1 MRNTSPALLLVA
13 LSLPA
18 LAAPPVA
25 NRNFVSCPIVRDTKT
40 VPCWLAEYDGE
51 LYYLGIQTDISA
63 AWYPP
68 YQGHKVLV
76 EGTVSDEP
84 RICGGIV
91 LKPVTTST
99 LPEMDPSCNQMIP
112 ASDEFTVPFA
122 PRGPGPSNRG
132 LAFAAPAPGAAGG
145 TAAAPAPPRQPPP
158 PPQPP
163 YQEREFTIAYEFD
176 APFVTGRTSRG
187 IQQAVLY
194 SRQIEARKIE
204 VVGYRGTVLLSD
216 GKPFT
221 EKDGI
226 ARQRAE
232 QVGELLREVGVPAE
246 KLNVRWINAPTRATG
261 QEDFKQ
267 RRVTLL
273 VQP

>member
-1 MRNTSPALLLVA
+1 MRTQPCTASASPCPGRPLRPTGGRSQLCRLPDRARHRDRALLACRVRGRA
-13 LSLPA
+13 LLPRHPDRHQCRVVSA
-18 LAAPPVA
+18 L
-25 NRNFVSCPIVRDTKT
+25 
-40 VPCWLAEYDGE
+40 
-51 LYYLGIQTDISA
+51 
-63 AWYPP
+63 
-68 YQGHKVLV
+68 QGHKVLV

-132 LAFAAPAPGAAGG
+132 LAFAARPALPAARR
-145 TAAAPAPPRQPPP
+145 PRPPR
-158 PPQPP
+158 
-163 YQEREFTIAYEFD
+163 R
-176 APFVTGRTSRG
+176 GSRLRHLSRPTRSASSRSPTNSTRPSLP
-187 IQQAVLY
+187 AVPRAAY
-194 SRQIEARKIE
+194 SRRFSTRGRSKPGKSKSCP
-204 VVGYRGTVLLSD
+204 GYRGTVLLSD